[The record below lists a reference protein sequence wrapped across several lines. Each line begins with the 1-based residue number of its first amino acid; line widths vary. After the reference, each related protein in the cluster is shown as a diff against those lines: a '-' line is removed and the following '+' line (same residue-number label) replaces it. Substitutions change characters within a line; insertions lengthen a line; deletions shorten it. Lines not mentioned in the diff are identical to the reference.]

1 MNTKGVAVLILLMLT
16 GCATQ
21 GGVYYDTTPY
31 RLYDNHAYL
40 APRSHY
46 APYPV
51 CRFVRMYDYRYQRPV
66 AVRQCIYQ

>member
-1 MNTKGVAVLILLMLT
+1 MHKKILAVLIPLMLT
-16 GCATQ
+16 GCVTQ

-31 RLYDNHAYL
+31 RLYDNHAYR